1 MDPCSSLTETK
12 SSRKESSF
20 LAEMPLIKS
29 VVAANRQSPAM
40 PQKIVPLYHRNTKI
54 RMLLDERDYY
64 WYYYYYYYYYY
75 LKLQLYTCLQI
86 YLMCYSS
93 KNNHTIN
100 AATEYGKSNNRDAKY
115 FETNCPPSVQCAS
128 QQDCTTPL
136 L

>member
-64 WYYYYYYYYYY
+64 WYYYYYY

-93 KNNHTIN
+93 KNYHTIN
-100 AATEYGKSNNRDAKY
+100 TATEYRKSNNRDAKY
-115 FETNCPPSVQCAS
+115 FETNYPPSVQCAS